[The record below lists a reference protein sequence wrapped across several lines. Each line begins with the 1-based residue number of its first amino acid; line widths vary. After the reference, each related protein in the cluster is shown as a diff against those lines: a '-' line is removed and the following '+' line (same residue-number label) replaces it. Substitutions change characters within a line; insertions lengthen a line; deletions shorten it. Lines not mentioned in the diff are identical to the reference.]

1 MGWTAPLKPVA
12 NAGEKLID
20 RLLCV
25 LGAVVFAQLPEFI
38 QQYLQRL
45 GGRLDEARRQL
56 AQFADIAA
64 QSKLTLADFIERT
77 RLNTDASVARL
88 ADVMRDTVARV
99 DTLTAADTA
108 IRDAALWEK
117 PFVFFAHLDPSI
129 ARATLSIY
137 KPAVPTTVEGLIYA
151 ILGVIVILGLYHG
164 CVRHPIAAA
173 LKARAARRH
182 APIPSGSPPPDR

>member
-1 MGWTAPLKPVA
+1 MKWTAPLRPLVK
-12 NAGEKLID
+12 AGDTLID

-25 LGAVVFAQLPEFI
+25 FGAVLFCQLPEFI

-56 AQFADIAA
+56 AQFTDVAA
-64 QSKLTLADFIERT
+64 QSKLTLAEFITRT
-77 RLNTDASVARL
+77 GHNADESVARL
-88 ADVMRDTVARV
+88 AGVMSDTISRV
-99 DTLTAADTA
+99 DSLAAADLA
-108 IRDAALWEK
+108 IRNASLWEK

-151 ILGVIVILGLYHG
+151 VLGMLVILGLYHG
-164 CVRHPIAAA
+164 LIRYPIM
-173 LKARAARRH
+173 KATKIH
-182 APIPSGSPPPDR
+182 KNSPTPVTVN